1 MAEAGTG
8 TGTGGA
14 QANTGNPTSAANN
27 SGTGGGTG
35 GDNNRAPFYSFLSYS
50 SFYIC
55 IVIVIQF
62 IFCY

>member
-27 SGTGGGTG
+27 SGTGG
-35 GDNNRAPFYSFLSYS
+35 DNNRAPFYSFLSYP

-55 IVIVIQF
+55 IVVVIQF

>member
-8 TGTGGA
+8 TSGA
-14 QANTGNPTSAANN
+14 QANTGTPTSAANN

-35 GDNNRAPFYSFLSYS
+35 GDNNRALFYSLLSYS

-55 IVIVIQF
+55 ISVYLTLF
-62 IFCY
+62 SRIF